1 MRTAGTILYA
11 LLVSGLNTP
20 AEAQSTGNEFY
31 RGKTITFVVG
41 QPAGSTFDA
50 YARLISRYLNR
61 HILGRPSVIVQNMP
75 GAASLIAGAH
85 VYNVA
90 PQDGTV
96 IGASSTNL
104 PVQPLIDPV
113 GVRFDPLKFQWL
125 PTPAE
130 FPTALITW
138 HTASIN
144 NVDDLRARESTI
156 GSIAAGSPPTVA
168 IGLYNEVLKTRM
180 RPILGYAGL
189 QATMLAMEHGEI
201 EGYPSI
207 PTETLRISYKHH
219 LEAGRIKVLLQTGET
234 RSAEFPDTPT
244 ALELV
249 KEETDRALV
258 RLAAGFTM
266 TTTPFM
272 MGPAVPVER
281 VATIRQAF
289 MDTFTDQAFLA
300 ESAQQDMRI
309 NPVSAEDVTRRVQ
322 AAFKSDENVV
332 RRLRRIYEQTK

>member
-1 MRTAGTILYA
+1 MKTAGVILSM
-11 LLVSGLNTP
+11 LLSSCIASESL
-20 AEAQSTGNEFY
+20 AQATKNNFY
-31 RGKTITFVVG
+31 QGKTITIVVG

-50 YARLISRYLNR
+50 YARLIGKHLNR
-61 HILGRPSVIVQNMP
+61 HIEGRPNIIIQNMP

-104 PVQPLIDPV
+104 PVQPLIDPA

-138 HTASIN
+138 HTSSIKS
-144 NVDDLRARESTI
+144 VDDLRARETTI

-180 RPILGYAGL
+180 RPILGYGGL
-189 QATMLAMEHGEI
+189 QATILAMEHGEI

-219 LEAGRIKVLLQTGET
+219 LDAGRIQVLLQTGESRT
-234 RSAEFPDTPT
+234 AEFPDVPT

-249 KEETDRALV
+249 TNDNDRALV
-258 RLAAGFTM
+258 RLAGGFTM

-272 MGPAVPVER
+272 MGPGVPIER
-281 VATIRQAF
+281 VAIVREAF
-289 MDTFTDQAFLA
+289 MDTFKDSAFLTEA
-300 ESAQQDMRI
+300 AQQDMRI

-322 AAFKSDENVV
+322 AAFKSDAEVV
-332 RRLRRIYEQTK
+332 KRLRRIYEQTK

>member
-61 HILGRPSVIVQNMP
+61 HIMGRPSVIVQNMP

-201 EGYPSI
+201 EG
-207 PTETLRISYKHH
+207 
-219 LEAGRIKVLLQTGET
+219 
-234 RSAEFPDTPT
+234 
-244 ALELV
+244 
-249 KEETDRALV
+249 
-258 RLAAGFTM
+258 
-266 TTTPFM
+266 
-272 MGPAVPVER
+272 
-281 VATIRQAF
+281 
-289 MDTFTDQAFLA
+289 
-300 ESAQQDMRI
+300 
-309 NPVSAEDVTRRVQ
+309 
-322 AAFKSDENVV
+322 
-332 RRLRRIYEQTK
+332 

>member
-1 MRTAGTILYA
+1 MKITGVVIPA
-11 LLVSGLNTP
+11 LLLAGISASAV
-20 AEAQSTGNEFY
+20 AQSSGTFY
-31 RGKTITFVVG
+31 QGKTITFVVG

-50 YARLISRYLNR
+50 YARLIGR
-61 HILGRPSVIVQNMP
+61 HLSGHIPGRPTIIVQNMP
-75 GAASLIAGAH
+75 GAASLIGGAH

-104 PVQPLIDPV
+104 PVQPLIDPS

-130 FPTALITW
+130 FPTALIVW
-138 HTASIN
+138 HTSPIKSI
-144 NVDDLRARESTI
+144 DDLRSRESNI

-180 RPILGYAGL
+180 HPILGYAGL

-207 PTETLRISYKHH
+207 PTETLRVSYKHH
-219 LEAGRIKVLLQTGET
+219 LEAGRIRVLLQTGES
-234 RSAEFPDTPT
+234 RSAEFPDVPT

-249 KEETDRALV
+249 TDESDRALV
-258 RLAAGFTM
+258 RLASGFTM

-272 MGPAVPVER
+272 MGPGVPADR
-281 VATIRQAF
+281 VAMMRKAF
-289 MDTFTDQAFLA
+289 METFADPAFLA
-300 ESAQQDMRI
+300 EAAQQDMRI
-309 NPVSAEDVTRRVQ
+309 NSVDAETVTRRVE
-322 AAFKSDENVV
+322 AAFRSDEAVV
-332 RRLRRIYEQTK
+332 QRLRRIYEQTK